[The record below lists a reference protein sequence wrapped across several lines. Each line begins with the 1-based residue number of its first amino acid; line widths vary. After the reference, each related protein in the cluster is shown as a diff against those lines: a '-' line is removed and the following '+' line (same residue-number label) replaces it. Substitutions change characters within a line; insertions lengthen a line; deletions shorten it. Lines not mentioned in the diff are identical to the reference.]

1 MSNSPHF
8 GVMVPQIKRTWQET
22 QRAASAFEEMGFDSL
37 WVNDHLY
44 GPQSPAI
51 PMLEA
56 WTLAA
61 GLAAITERAEIGTL
75 VTPVG
80 MRNPAHTGKMIAT
93 VDNIAGGRIIPGF
106 GSGWMPREFTD
117 FGMPFVSTRDR
128 LRQLE
133 EGLQIFKGMFDPD
146 QDEFSFEGEYFH
158 TENLVTQPKPPRDM
172 PILVGG
178 GGEKVTMRIAAQ
190 YADIWNNSAG
200 SQDDLEHKVSV
211 LHGHAKALG
220 RDPSELRVSQQ
231 CLVTI
236 VEDDAKVGPMV
247 ERAQKIFG
255 GHMGN
260 PAGDMALTGTP
271 SMIKER
277 IEKHVELGCDM
288 FMIEF
293 FGRDTIE
300 PAQMF
305 AETVIPEFR

>member
-1 MSNSPHF
+1 MSDGVHF

-61 GLAAITERAEIGTL
+61 GIAAVTEQPEIGTL

-146 QDEFSFEGEYFH
+146 QDEFSFEGEFFH
-158 TENLVTQPKPPRDM
+158 TENLVTQPKPPRDV
-172 PILVGG
+172 PLLVGG
-178 GGEKVTMRIAAQ
+178 GGEQVTMRIAAQ

-200 SQDDLEHKVSV
+200 AQDNLDHKVSV
-211 LHGHAKALG
+211 LRGHAERLG
-220 RDPSELRVSQQ
+220 RDPSEIRVSQQ

-236 VEDDAKVGPMV
+236 VEDDAKVAPMV
-247 ERAQKIFG
+247 ERAQRIFG

-277 IEKHVELGCDM
+277 INRHVELGCDM

>member
-1 MSNSPHF
+1 MTNSPHF
-8 GVMVPQIKRTWQET
+8 GVMVPQIKRTWRET
-22 QRAASAFEEMGFDSL
+22 RRASLAFEEMGFDSL

-61 GLAAITERAEIGTL
+61 GIAAATETSEIGTL

-93 VDNIAGGRIIPGF
+93 VDNIAGGRVIPGF

-133 EGLQIFKGMFDPD
+133 EGLQIFKGMFDAD
-146 QDEFSFEGEYFH
+146 QDEFSFEGEFFH

-200 SQDDLEHKVSV
+200 AQDDLEHKVSV